1 MKKSFLGIV
10 SLVVLVSLFTACGAG
25 ANASNSNAE
34 VEALKKQVSDLQQ
47 QVAQN
52 QQATSTQQVTQNQQV
67 AQQQVAQPI
76 QQNQQLGQQTQQNQQ
91 VGQQQF
97 GQQMG
102 NQNVAVSLEEAKK
115 IAVTNAG
122 LDINSVTFVK
132 QMQDWD
138 DGFIK
143 WDVDFVYGD
152 TKYDY
157 DISAS
162 NGAILKAERELI
174 AYGNMTPQPINQQ
187 AGQQA
192 ALGTGVSAGAGAYG
206 GMTGQ
211 GIDVEAAKQAA
222 VAHAGFNVANVTF
235 VKQKYDFDDGI
246 AKWEIDFV
254 VNTTKYE
261 YEVNAANG
269 AIVKFQVESIYND

>member
-1 MKKSFLGIV
+1 MKKNFLSIV

-25 ANASNSNAE
+25 ASASNSSSE

-52 QQATSTQQVTQNQQV
+52 QQATNTQQITQN
-67 AQQQVAQPI
+67 QQVAQPI
-76 QQNQQLGQQTQQNQQ
+76 QQNQQVGQQNQQ
-91 VGQQQF
+91 IGQQQF

-157 DISAS
+157 DISAT

-174 AYGNMTPQPINQQ
+174 AYGNMVPQPINQQ

-192 ALGTGVSAGAGAYG
+192 ALGTGAVGTGAVGAGAYG

-211 GIDVEAAKQAA
+211 GIDVESAKQAA
-222 VAHAGFNVANVTF
+222 VAHAGFNIANVTF

-269 AIVKFQVESIYND
+269 AIVKFKMESIYDD

>member
-1 MKKSFLGIV
+1 MKKSCLGIV
-10 SLVVLVSLFTACGAG
+10 SLAVLVSLFTACGAG
-25 ANASNSNAE
+25 ASASNSSAE

-52 QQATSTQQVTQNQQV
+52 QQTANTQQVNQN
-67 AQQQVAQPI
+67 QQVAQPI
-76 QQNQQLGQQTQQNQQ
+76 QQNQQVGQQNQQ

-102 NQNVAVSLEEAKK
+102 TQNVAVSLDEAKK

-192 ALGTGVSAGAGAYG
+192 ALGTGASTGAGAYG

-269 AIVKFQVESIYND
+269 AIVKFQVESIYDD

>member
-25 ANASNSNAE
+25 ASASNSSAE

-52 QQATSTQQVTQNQQV
+52 QQATNTQQITQN
-67 AQQQVAQPI
+67 QQVAQPI
-76 QQNQQLGQQTQQNQQ
+76 QQNQQVGQQNQQ

-174 AYGNMTPQPINQQ
+174 AYGNMTPQTINQQ

-222 VAHAGFNVANVTF
+222 VAHAGFNAANVTF

-254 VNTTKYE
+254 VNNMKYE

-269 AIVKFQVESIYND
+269 AIVKFQVESIYDD

>member
-1 MKKSFLGIV
+1 MKKSFFGIV

-25 ANASNSNAE
+25 ASASNSSAE

-52 QQATSTQQVTQNQQV
+52 QQATNTQQINQNQQTANTQQVNQN
-67 AQQQVAQPI
+67 QQVAQPI
-76 QQNQQLGQQTQQNQQ
+76 QQNQQVGQQNQQ

-122 LDINSVTFVK
+122 LDINSVTFIK

-162 NGAILKAERELI
+162 NGAILKSERELI

-187 AGQQA
+187 AI
-192 ALGTGVSAGAGAYG
+192 TGAGAGSYG

-222 VAHAGFNVANVTF
+222 VAHAGFNAANVTF